1 MIYICFHHH
10 IVMSENKIIMI
21 MMIAKCGHVEDKKY
35 LDTHHGL
42 CRKCHSNFAFLL
54 ELEQKYGEDAL
65 IEYWFAKMLT
75 YSSSERKEIELDCFI
90 DHLIEF
96 YQQNLIKF
104 PSKEKYINKM
114 LYMLHSLQ
122 KPFDIETLR

>member
-1 MIYICFHHH
+1 M
-10 IVMSENKIIMI
+10 K
-21 MMIAKCGHVEDKKY
+21 AKCGHFVEKSFVQAHD
-35 LDTHHGL
+35 GL
-42 CRKCHSNFAFLL
+42 CRQCHSSFAFLVNL
-54 ELEQKYGEDAL
+54 EYKYGEDAL
-65 IEYWFAKMLT
+65 IEYWYAKILT
-75 YSSSERKEIELDCFI
+75 YSSSERKGEEVDCFI

-104 PSKEKYINKM
+104 PSKEKYIKKM